1 LLDFYR
7 VVVYD
12 EGTQT
17 PLFKM
22 DIFKALRDL
31 YDEKKRLDVAISILE
46 ARMKAARRGSVAKPA
61 TGRRG
66 RKSMSAAEREEVSK
80 RMTLYWAARRAQI
93 RPSSQTRPSED
104 SPQSSSEAPSL
115 SQDQKASST
124 AAS

>member
-17 PLFKM
+17 PFFKM

-80 RMTLYWAARRAQI
+80 RMTLYWAARRAQ
-93 RPSSQTRPSED
+93 TRPSED

-115 SQDQKASST
+115 AQDQKASST

>member
-7 VVVYD
+7 VLVYD

-17 PLFKM
+17 SFFKM

-46 ARMKAARRGSVAKPA
+46 ARLKSARGGSVAKPA

-66 RKSMSAAEREEVSK
+66 RKSMSAAEREEVSR
-80 RMTLYWAARRAQI
+80 RMTLYWAARRTQT

-104 SPQSSSEAPSL
+104 SPQSSAEAPSL
-115 SQDQKASST
+115 AQDQKASST